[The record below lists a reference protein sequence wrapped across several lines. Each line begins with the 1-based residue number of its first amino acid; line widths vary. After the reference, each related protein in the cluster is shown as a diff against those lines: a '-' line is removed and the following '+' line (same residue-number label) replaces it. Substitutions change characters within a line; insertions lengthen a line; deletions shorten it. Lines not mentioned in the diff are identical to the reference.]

1 MQTQLS
7 PAYLA
12 FQEVKNRFVSSEK
25 IRRVAEASMKFLCFS
40 DPTDLRPM
48 ATAVRLAARAK
59 QTQLSEAEFDAA
71 LRQAEARVAAVPTVQ
86 MRLAF

>member
-1 MQTQLS
+1 
-7 PAYLA
+7 
-12 FQEVKNRFVSSEK
+12 
-25 IRRVAEASMKFLCFS
+25 
-40 DPTDLRPM
+40 
-48 ATAVRLAARAK
+48 VRLAARAK